1 MLRLGTDGNTVRI
14 SIPSVIRNRELDD
27 KDKTKRNVL
36 LEELLGLLLHILR
49 NLLRAVLLGLDRIQV
64 EELGRRLLVA

>member
-14 SIPSVIRNRELDD
+14 SILSVIRNRELDD
-27 KDKTKRNVL
+27 KDKTKRDV

-49 NLLRAVLLGLDRIQV
+49 NRAVLLGLDRIQI